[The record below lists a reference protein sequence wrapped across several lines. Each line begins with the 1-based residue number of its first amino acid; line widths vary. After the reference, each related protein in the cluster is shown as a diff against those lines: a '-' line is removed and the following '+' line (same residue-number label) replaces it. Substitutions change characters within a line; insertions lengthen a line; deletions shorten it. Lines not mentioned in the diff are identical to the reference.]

1 MTSANQATEEV
12 FELKENFAELLE
24 ESIGG
29 DNFEGRVVKG
39 TVLSVDGDAA
49 LIDVGM
55 KSEGRVPL
63 REFGAPG
70 TDTGINVGDVVDV
83 YIERYEDRDGMI
95 RLSRE
100 KARREEAWAELEK
113 SFKST
118 ERVNGVIFGRVKGG
132 FIVDLSGAVAFLPGS
147 QVDIRPVRDITPL
160 MGTPQPFQ
168 ILKMDAQ
175 RNNIVVSRRAVLEE
189 TRSEARSELMANL
202 SEGQVL
208 DGVVKNITDYG
219 AFIDLG
225 GVDGLLHVTD
235 IAWKRINHPSEA
247 LQIGETI
254 KVQVIR
260 FNADTQRISLGMKQ
274 LEADPWEGVD
284 AKYPM
289 EAKFTGRVTNITDYG
304 AFVELEPGVE
314 GLVHVSEMSWTKK
327 NVHPGKIV
335 STSQEVEVMVLD
347 TDAEKRRISLGLKQ
361 CFDNPWTAFVE
372 SFPVGAEVEGE
383 VKNITEFGL
392 FIGLDGDIDGMA
404 HLSDLS
410 WRKSGEEALTDYK
423 KGEMVKAK
431 VLDVDVEK
439 ERISL
444 GIKQLAEDPVG
455 GAMSEVK
462 KGEVVTCTVSAIVD
476 NGIEVRINESI
487 PGFIRKSELSR
498 ERSEQRPDRFAT
510 GEKVDAKVTQLDK
523 SGRRV
528 TLSIKAREADEEK
541 KAMAEYGSTD
551 AGASL
556 GDILGAAIAEKAA
569 ETEKQTAADAPAEE
583 EKPAKKKTS
592 KKAGV
597 LAEANVT
604 EEALVEEEKPA
615 KKKTAKKTEVL
626 AEANVTEDAPA
637 EKENPAKK
645 KVSKKTEVLT
655 EANSVEDVEVAEE
668 TPAEDSTEEVK
679 ED

>member
-1 MTSANQATEEV
+1 VWNIKTAGDNRLARRDEKETELMTSAGQAAEEA

-29 DNFEGRVVKG
+29 DSFEGRVVKG
-39 TVLSVDGDAA
+39 TVLSVDGDVA

-63 REFGAPG
+63 KEFGAPS
-70 TDTGINVGDVVDV
+70 TGAAINVGDVVDV

-100 KARREEAWAELEK
+100 KARREEAWTELEK
-113 SFKST
+113 SFKAT

-260 FNADTQRISLGMKQ
+260 FNAETQRISLGMKQ
-274 LEADPWEGVD
+274 LEADPWEGVI
-284 AKYPM
+284 AKYPV

-327 NVHPGKIV
+327 N
-335 STSQEVEVMVLD
+335 
-347 TDAEKRRISLGLKQ
+347 
-361 CFDNPWTAFVE
+361 
-372 SFPVGAEVEGE
+372 
-383 VKNITEFGL
+383 
-392 FIGLDGDIDGMA
+392 
-404 HLSDLS
+404 
-410 WRKSGEEALTDYK
+410 
-423 KGEMVKAK
+423 
-431 VLDVDVEK
+431 
-439 ERISL
+439 
-444 GIKQLAEDPVG
+444 
-455 GAMSEVK
+455 
-462 KGEVVTCTVSAIVD
+462 
-476 NGIEVRINESI
+476 
-487 PGFIRKSELSR
+487 
-498 ERSEQRPDRFAT
+498 
-510 GEKVDAKVTQLDK
+510 
-523 SGRRV
+523 
-528 TLSIKAREADEEK
+528 
-541 KAMAEYGSTD
+541 
-551 AGASL
+551 
-556 GDILGAAIAEKAA
+556 
-569 ETEKQTAADAPAEE
+569 
-583 EKPAKKKTS
+583 
-592 KKAGV
+592 
-597 LAEANVT
+597 
-604 EEALVEEEKPA
+604 
-615 KKKTAKKTEVL
+615 
-626 AEANVTEDAPA
+626 
-637 EKENPAKK
+637 
-645 KVSKKTEVLT
+645 
-655 EANSVEDVEVAEE
+655 
-668 TPAEDSTEEVK
+668 
-679 ED
+679 